1 VHGPVLKKSTRHAD
15 PLYVLCPI
23 TKSLIWTRI
32 ATDVRS
38 LAKAWHSKIKVACP
52 HCKET
57 HKYNVNEAYTEAIIS
72 NARIRGEFMEGFNWA
87 RITGDFASR

>member
-1 VHGPVLKKSTRHAD
+1 MHAPLLKKSKPHAD

-23 TKSLIWTRI
+23 TKSPIWTRI

-38 LAKAWHSKIKVACP
+38 LARARHSEIKVACP
-52 HCKET
+52 HCKEI

-72 NARIRGEFMEGFNWA
+72 NARIRDEFLEGFKL
-87 RITGDFASR
+87 GSD